1 MDALHLHPHTAPQG
15 STMNAQRRLKI
26 AGRISALL
34 EAELHEG
41 IDAPRMVV
49 EPLYARD
56 VLLVCEALPG
66 TEGPMLA
73 AQFRAADSLPPER
86 RPVPGQEP
94 VVTSASRF
102 LNSIFGAHSTLEL
115 PRIGPLLKARGWLA
129 RARGSRGVPK

>member
-1 MDALHLHPHTAPQG
+1 
-15 STMNAQRRLKI
+15 MNAQRRLKI

-34 EAELHEG
+34 EHELREG

-73 AQFRAADSLPPER
+73 AQFRAADSLPPEQ
-86 RPVPGQEP
+86 RPVPGREP
-94 VVTSASRF
+94 VVTNPTRF
-102 LNSIFGAHSTLEL
+102 LHSIFGANSTLEL
-115 PRIGPLLKARGWLA
+115 PKIGPLLKARGWLA
-129 RARGSRGVPK
+129 RARGARK